1 MRLAIFFCLPFL
13 LYITLVII
21 SHSVKPVYD
30 LVPINTNHTSTTTGS
45 GINNTH
51 TFTSRPKI
59 SPHVAPLAA
68 LAMTLVIALI
78 MALQTHQNPELFFGM
93 LIQSGVFINLFVFRP
108 GTSSEFQV
116 L

>member
-1 MRLAIFFCLPFL
+1 
-13 LYITLVII
+13 
-21 SHSVKPVYD
+21 
-30 LVPINTNHTSTTTGS
+30 
-45 GINNTH
+45 
-51 TFTSRPKI
+51 
-59 SPHVAPLAA
+59 
-68 LAMTLVIALI
+68 MTLVIALI